1 MKRSEIEQPSVQLE
15 HSSPWKECPAC
26 QEALAQLTL
35 DHMKA
40 PKLPD
45 DVALDR
51 ITEKLSEAYCYA
63 DTMDDVFQ
71 IIRQTGRTITA
82 EKGK

>member
-1 MKRSEIEQPSVQLE
+1 
-15 HSSPWKECPAC
+15 
-26 QEALAQLTL
+26 
-35 DHMKA
+35 MKA